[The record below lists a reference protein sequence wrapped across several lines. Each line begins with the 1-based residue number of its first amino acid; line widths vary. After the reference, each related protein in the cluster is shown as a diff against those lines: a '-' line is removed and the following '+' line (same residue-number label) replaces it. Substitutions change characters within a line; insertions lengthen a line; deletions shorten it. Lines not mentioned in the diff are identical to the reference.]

1 MGMRRVQLARPP
13 DGADHPEFLIVE
25 DQLVNAGRARISRR
39 RILRAGNGRRNE
51 RHGCYCE
58 NGCNVFDHQNLPE
71 LMNSVTSILG
81 GRDSEKTKTSGK
93 PSVYAA
99 RVP

>member
-25 DQLVNAGRARISRR
+25 EQLVNAGRARISRR

-58 NGCNVFDHQNLPE
+58 NGCNVFDQQNLPE

-81 GRDSEKTKTSGK
+81 GRDSEKTTFFAKLRL
-93 PSVYAA
+93 YAA